1 MVVSKRPLVV
11 LLEIAIIAGIALI
24 LNNVVAL
31 KLWPQGGSISLVMVP
46 IVILAFRRGWGA
58 GVAAGLI
65 VGLLDLMIA
74 PFIVHPVQVV
84 LDYPLAFAAL
94 GLAGVLKLKQ
104 APLKTQLVPIAL
116 AVTFAGGMRLAA
128 HFTSGVI
135 WFGEYAPEGFSPV
148 LYSLV
153 YNASYIVPDII
164 LSILVMLVLV
174 TKAPQLVT
182 RPQ

>member
-1 MVVSKRPLVV
+1 MSQRPLIV
-11 LLEIAIIAGIALI
+11 LLEIAMIAGIALI
-24 LNNVVAL
+24 LNNVIAI

-58 GVAAGLI
+58 GVLAGLI

-74 PFIVHPVQVV
+74 PYIVHPAQVV

-94 GLAGVLKLKQ
+94 GMAGVVKLKE
-104 APLKTQLVPIAL
+104 APLKDQLGLIAM
-116 AVTFAGGMRLAA
+116 AVTFAGALRLAA

-135 WFGEYAPEGFSPV
+135 WFGQYAPEGFSPV
-148 LYSLV
+148 LYSLA
-153 YNASYIVPDII
+153 YNASYIVPDIL
-164 LSILVMLVLV
+164 LSILVMVVLV